1 LSRRTISGL
10 SPATGA
16 GISVEIEDGTVV
28 ALREHDGA
36 DACYLAAGLVD
47 LQVNGYGGIDL
58 NDGAL
63 TPARV
68 SALARRLLSLG
79 VTTFLPTLV
88 TAAEEIIVAGLRAIA
103 EARAGDPI
111 AERMIPFVH
120 VEGPFVSPNDGPR
133 GAHPREFV
141 RPPDLAEYL
150 RWQKASRGLVGM
162 ITLSPHDAAAL
173 DFVRRVA
180 SDGVHVALGH
190 TDAAPEMLH
199 TAAEAGARLSTHL
212 GNGIGALLPRHPN
225 AIWAQ
230 LADDRLTATFI
241 ADGHHLPADTLKAM
255 LRAKGLARA
264 ILVSDSVAL
273 GGMPPG
279 VYDQKIGGMVE
290 LTADGRLGT
299 LGTPYLAGAAR
310 PLKDGVAF
318 AANSAALSLSDA
330 LMLASENPGRVIRGR
345 GELAVGAPADLIRF
359 RWRCGEPTLAIEQVL
374 LRGEEVETEC

>member
-1 LSRRTISGL
+1 LSRRTITGL
-10 SPATGA
+10 SPATGG
-16 GISVEIEDGTVV
+16 GIAVEIEDGIVV
-28 ALREHDGA
+28 TIREHDGA
-36 DACYLAAGLVD
+36 DACYLAAGLID

-58 NDGAL
+58 NDGVV

-68 SALARRLLSLG
+68 SALARILLSLG

-88 TAAEEIIVAGLRAIA
+88 TAAEEAIVAGLRAIA
-103 EARAGDPI
+103 EARASDPV

-150 RWQKASRGLVGM
+150 RWQKASRGLVGLV
-162 ITLSPHDAAAL
+162 TLSPHDAAAL

-190 TDAAPEMLH
+190 TDAEPNMLH
-199 TAAEAGARLSTHL
+199 AAAEAGARLSTHL

-279 VYDQKIGGMVE
+279 VYDQKIGGKVE

-330 LMLASENPGRVIRGR
+330 LMLASGNPGRIVRGR

-359 RWRCGEPTLAIEQVL
+359 RWRQGEPTLAIEQVL
-374 LRGEEVETEC
+374 LRGEDIETNR